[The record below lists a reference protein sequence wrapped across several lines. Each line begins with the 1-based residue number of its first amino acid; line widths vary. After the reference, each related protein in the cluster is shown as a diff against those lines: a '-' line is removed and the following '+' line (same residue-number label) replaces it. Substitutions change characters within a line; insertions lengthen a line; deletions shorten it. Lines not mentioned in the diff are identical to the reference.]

1 MNEKNLI
8 KWLWYGGKYYLKN
21 IGTVFYKGIR
31 KLPIAILLNVLNQF
45 KILPL
50 LIHVYFMKYYDIVL
64 TSKMME

>member
-31 KLPIAILLNVLNQF
+31 KLPIAILLNVLN
-45 KILPL
+45 
-50 LIHVYFMKYYDIVL
+50 
-64 TSKMME
+64 